1 MSVPHVPL
9 VPPVFDMLIYRKIY
23 MHTEMIYI
31 FLPRVYIKNIG
42 NGNAFREQKAK
53 QNYKERVFIMK
64 IDVEFQNLIPPL
76 TFEEKKMLEESILKE
91 GCRDAIVLWGDT
103 IIDGHN
109 RYEICTKHGIPFET
123 VSREFES
130 RNEVIE
136 WIIKNQ
142 FGRRNLPLHERAR
155 LALRLKPVIAEKAKE
170 QQIRKPADFVS
181 QNSVKQKPI
190 DTQKE
195 IAKAAGVSHDTI
207 AKVEKIEETAPA
219 PVVQAS
225 RKGDISVNA
234 AYQVTKMMQEEQEE
248 IASRIQSGENA
259 KSVVLEVQKRPHV
272 ANNSGNNE
280 WYTPSEYIEAARK
293 VMGSIDTD
301 PASNDIANKVVK
313 AEKYYT
319 IETDG
324 LAHDWHGNVWMNP
337 PYSSDLITKFIEKLK
352 EQRGNYEQA
361 IILVN
366 NATET
371 QWFYEIVKIAS
382 AVCFPKSRV
391 KFYMP
396 DGKTGAPLQ
405 GQAVLYVG
413 DNTEKFI
420 SAFGGIGWTAR
431 ITEV

>member
-1 MSVPHVPL
+1 
-9 VPPVFDMLIYRKIY
+9 
-23 MHTEMIYI
+23 
-31 FLPRVYIKNIG
+31 
-42 NGNAFREQKAK
+42 
-53 QNYKERVFIMK
+53 MK
-64 IDVEFQNLIPPL
+64 IDAEFKSLIPPL
-76 TFEEKKMLEESILKE
+76 TFEEKKMLEESILNE

-103 IIDGHN
+103 IVDGHN
-109 RYEICTKHGIPFET
+109 RYEICTKYNIPFET
-123 VSREFES
+123 VNRDFDS
-130 RNEVIE
+130 RNDAIE

-142 FGRRNLPLHERAR
+142 FGRRNLPIHERAR

-170 QQIRKPADFVS
+170 KQAEYHGNQYESGLS
-181 QNSVKQKPI
+181 QNSAEVQNTI
-190 DTQKE
+190 DTREE

-234 AYQVTKMMQEEQEE
+234 AYQVTKMIQEEQEE

-259 KSVVLEVQKRPHV
+259 KAVVLEVQKRPHV

-280 WYTPSEYIEAARK
+280 WYTPAEYIEAARK
-293 VMGSIDTD
+293 AMGSIDTD

-352 EQRGNYEQA
+352 EQRRNYEQA

-420 SAFGGIGWTAR
+420 SAFGGIGWTAK

>member
-1 MSVPHVPL
+1 
-9 VPPVFDMLIYRKIY
+9 
-23 MHTEMIYI
+23 
-31 FLPRVYIKNIG
+31 
-42 NGNAFREQKAK
+42 
-53 QNYKERVFIMK
+53 MK
-64 IDVEFQNLIPPL
+64 IDVEFQSLIPPL
-76 TFEEKKMLEESILKE
+76 TFEEKKMLEESILNE

-109 RYEICTKHGIPFET
+109 RYEICTKHEIPFET
-123 VSREFES
+123 VNREFES

-142 FGRRNLPLHERAR
+142 FGRRNLPMHERAR
-155 LALRLKPVIAEKAKE
+155 LALRLKPVVAEKAKE
-170 QQIRKPADFVS
+170 QQIRKPTDFVS

-207 AKVEKIEETAPA
+207 AKVEKIEESAPA

-280 WYTPSEYIEAARK
+280 WYTPHEYIEAARK
-293 VMGSIDTD
+293 AMGSIDTD

-413 DNTEKFI
+413 DNYEKFI
-420 SAFGGIGWTAR
+420 SAFGGIGWTAK
-431 ITEV
+431 ITEA

>member
-1 MSVPHVPL
+1 
-9 VPPVFDMLIYRKIY
+9 
-23 MHTEMIYI
+23 
-31 FLPRVYIKNIG
+31 
-42 NGNAFREQKAK
+42 
-53 QNYKERVFIMK
+53 MK
-64 IDVEFQNLIPPL
+64 IDVEFQSLIPPL
-76 TFEEKKMLEESILKE
+76 TYEEKKMLEESILSE
-91 GCRDAIVLWGDT
+91 GCRDAIVVWNDT

-123 VSREFES
+123 VNREFES

-155 LALRLKPVIAEKAKE
+155 LALRLKPVIAEKAKSNKQE
-170 QQIRKPADFVS
+170 AANKMNLIVGNNVS
-181 QNSVKQKPI
+181 TEICENVLPI

-280 WYTPSEYIEAARK
+280 WYTPAEYIEAARK
-293 VMGSIDTD
+293 AMGSIDTD

-319 IETDG
+319 IETNG
-324 LAHDWHGNVWMNP
+324 LAHDWTGNVWMNP
-337 PYSSDLITKFIEKLK
+337 PYSSDLISKFVEKLK
-352 EQRGNYEQA
+352 EQRSNYNQA

-413 DNTEKFI
+413 DNYEKFI
-420 SAFGGIGWTAR
+420 SAFGGIGWTAK
-431 ITEV
+431 ITEA

>member
-1 MSVPHVPL
+1 
-9 VPPVFDMLIYRKIY
+9 
-23 MHTEMIYI
+23 
-31 FLPRVYIKNIG
+31 
-42 NGNAFREQKAK
+42 
-53 QNYKERVFIMK
+53 MK
-64 IDVEFQNLIPPL
+64 IDVEFQSLIPPL
-76 TFEEKKMLEESILKE
+76 TYEEKKMLEESILSE
-91 GCRDAIVLWGDT
+91 GCRDAIVVWNDT

-123 VSREFES
+123 VSREFED
-130 RNEVIE
+130 RNDVIE

-142 FGRRNLPLHERAR
+142 FGRRNLPMHERAR
-155 LALRLKPVIAEKAKE
+155 LALRLKSVIAEKAKSNKQE
-170 QQIRKPADFVS
+170 AANKMNLIVGNNVS
-181 QNSVKQKPI
+181 AEFCENVLPI
-190 DTQKE
+190 DTREE

-207 AKVEKIEETAPA
+207 AKVEKIEEAAPA

-280 WYTPSEYIEAARK
+280 WYTPAEYIEAARK
-293 VMGSIDTD
+293 AMGSIDTD

-413 DNTEKFI
+413 DNYEKFI
-420 SAFGGIGWTAR
+420 SAFGGIGWTAK
-431 ITEV
+431 ITEA

>member
-1 MSVPHVPL
+1 
-9 VPPVFDMLIYRKIY
+9 
-23 MHTEMIYI
+23 
-31 FLPRVYIKNIG
+31 
-42 NGNAFREQKAK
+42 
-53 QNYKERVFIMK
+53 MK
-64 IDVEFQNLIPPL
+64 IDVEFQSLIPPL
-76 TFEEKKMLEESILKE
+76 TYEEKKMLEESILNE

-109 RYEICTKHGIPFET
+109 RYEICTKHEIPFET
-123 VSREFES
+123 VNREFES

-155 LALRLKPVIAEKAKE
+155 LALRLKSVIAEKAKSNKQE
-170 QQIRKPADFVS
+170 AANKMNLIVGNNVS
-181 QNSVKQKPI
+181 AEICENVLPI
-190 DTQKE
+190 DTREE

-207 AKVEKIEETAPA
+207 AKVEKIEEAAPA
-219 PVVQAS
+219 PVVRAS

-293 VMGSIDTD
+293 AMGSIDTD

-413 DNTEKFI
+413 NNTEKFI
-420 SAFGGIGWTAR
+420 SAFGGIGWTAK

>member
-1 MSVPHVPL
+1 
-9 VPPVFDMLIYRKIY
+9 
-23 MHTEMIYI
+23 
-31 FLPRVYIKNIG
+31 
-42 NGNAFREQKAK
+42 
-53 QNYKERVFIMK
+53 MK
-64 IDVEFQNLIPPL
+64 IDVEFQSLIPPL
-76 TFEEKKMLEESILKE
+76 TYEEKKMLEESILSE
-91 GCRDAIVLWGDT
+91 GCRDAIVVWNDT

-109 RYEICTKHGIPFET
+109 RYEICKKHGIPFET
-123 VSREFES
+123 VNREFES

-155 LALRLKPVIAEKAKE
+155 LALRLKSVIAEKAKSNKQE
-170 QQIRKPADFVS
+170 AANKMNLIVGNNVS
-181 QNSVKQKPI
+181 AEICENVLPI
-190 DTQKE
+190 DTREE

-207 AKVEKIEETAPA
+207 AKVEKIEEAAPS
-219 PVVQAS
+219 PIVQAS

-280 WYTPSEYIEAARK
+280 WYTPAEYIEAARK
-293 VMGSIDTD
+293 AMGSIDTD

-413 DNTEKFI
+413 NNTEKFI
-420 SAFGGIGWTAR
+420 SAFGGIGWTAK

>member
-1 MSVPHVPL
+1 
-9 VPPVFDMLIYRKIY
+9 
-23 MHTEMIYI
+23 
-31 FLPRVYIKNIG
+31 
-42 NGNAFREQKAK
+42 
-53 QNYKERVFIMK
+53 MK
-64 IDVEFQNLIPPL
+64 IDVEFQSLIPPL
-76 TFEEKKMLEESILKE
+76 TYEEKKMLEESILSE

-109 RYEICTKHGIPFET
+109 RYEICNKHGIPFET
-123 VSREFES
+123 VNREFEN

-142 FGRRNLPLHERAR
+142 FGRRNLPMHERAR
-155 LALRLKPVIAEKAKE
+155 LALRLKSVIAEKAKSNKQE
-170 QQIRKPADFVS
+170 AANKMNLIVGNNVS
-181 QNSVKQKPI
+181 AEFCENVLPI
-190 DTQKE
+190 DTREE

-207 AKVEKIEETAPA
+207 AKVEKIEEAAPA

-280 WYTPSEYIEAARK
+280 WYTPSEYIEAAREA
-293 VMGSIDTD
+293 MGSIDTD

-352 EQRGNYEQA
+352 EQRANYEQA

-413 DNTEKFI
+413 NNTEKFI
-420 SAFGGIGWTAR
+420 SAFGGIGWTAK

>member
-1 MSVPHVPL
+1 
-9 VPPVFDMLIYRKIY
+9 
-23 MHTEMIYI
+23 
-31 FLPRVYIKNIG
+31 
-42 NGNAFREQKAK
+42 
-53 QNYKERVFIMK
+53 MK
-64 IDVEFQNLIPPL
+64 IDVEFQSLIPPL
-76 TFEEKKMLEESILKE
+76 TYEEKKMLEESILSE
-91 GCRDAIVLWGDT
+91 GCRDAIVVWNDT

-109 RYEICTKHGIPFET
+109 RYEICKKHGIPFET
-123 VSREFES
+123 VSREFED
-130 RNEVIE
+130 RNDVIE

-155 LALRLKPVIAEKAKE
+155 LALRLKSVIAEKAKSNKQE
-170 QQIRKPADFVS
+170 AANKMNLIVGNNVS
-181 QNSVKQKPI
+181 AEICENVLPI
-190 DTQKE
+190 DTREE

-207 AKVEKIEETAPA
+207 AKVEKIEEAAPA
-219 PVVQAS
+219 PIVQAS

-280 WYTPSEYIEAARK
+280 WYTPAEYIEAARK
-293 VMGSIDTD
+293 AMGSIDTD

-319 IETDG
+319 IETNG
-324 LAHDWHGNVWMNP
+324 LAHDWTGNVWMNP
-337 PYSSDLITKFIEKLK
+337 PYSSDLISKFVEKLK
-352 EQRGNYEQA
+352 EQRANYNQA
-361 IILVN
+361 IVLVN

-413 DNTEKFI
+413 NNTEKFI
-420 SAFGGIGWTAR
+420 SAFGGIGWTAK

>member
-1 MSVPHVPL
+1 
-9 VPPVFDMLIYRKIY
+9 
-23 MHTEMIYI
+23 
-31 FLPRVYIKNIG
+31 
-42 NGNAFREQKAK
+42 
-53 QNYKERVFIMK
+53 MK
-64 IDVEFQNLIPPL
+64 IDVEFQSLIPPL
-76 TFEEKKMLEESILKE
+76 TYEEKKMLEESILSE
-91 GCRDAIVLWGDT
+91 GCRDAIVVWNDT

-109 RYEICTKHGIPFET
+109 RYEICKKHGIPFET
-123 VSREFES
+123 VSREFED
-130 RNEVIE
+130 RNDVIE

-142 FGRRNLPLHERAR
+142 FGRRNLPMHERAR

-170 QQIRKPADFVS
+170 KQAEYHGNQYKSGLS
-181 QNSVKQKPI
+181 QNSVEVQKPI

-207 AKVEKIEETAPA
+207 AKVEKIEEAAPA

-280 WYTPSEYIEAARK
+280 WYTPAEYIEAARNA
-293 VMGSIDTD
+293 MGSIDTD
-301 PASNDIANKVVK
+301 PASNDIANKIVK

-319 IETDG
+319 IETNG
-324 LAHDWHGNVWMNP
+324 LAHDWTGNVWMNP
-337 PYSSDLITKFIEKLK
+337 PYSSDLISKFVEKLK
-352 EQRGNYEQA
+352 EQRANYNQA

-413 DNTEKFI
+413 DNYEKFI
-420 SAFGGIGWTAR
+420 SAFGGIGWTAK
-431 ITEV
+431 ITEA

>member
-1 MSVPHVPL
+1 
-9 VPPVFDMLIYRKIY
+9 
-23 MHTEMIYI
+23 
-31 FLPRVYIKNIG
+31 
-42 NGNAFREQKAK
+42 
-53 QNYKERVFIMK
+53 MK
-64 IDVEFQNLIPPL
+64 IDVEFQSLIPPL
-76 TFEEKKMLEESILKE
+76 TYEEKKMLEESILSE
-91 GCRDAIVLWGDT
+91 GCRDAIVVWNDT

-123 VSREFES
+123 VNREFES

-155 LALRLKPVIAEKAKE
+155 LALRLKSVIAEKAKSNKQE
-170 QQIRKPADFVS
+170 AANKMNLIVGNNVS
-181 QNSVKQKPI
+181 AEICENVLPI
-190 DTQKE
+190 DTREE

-207 AKVEKIEETAPA
+207 AKVEKIEEAAPS
-219 PVVQAS
+219 PIVQAS

-280 WYTPSEYIEAARK
+280 WYTPAEYIEAARK
-293 VMGSIDTD
+293 AMGSIDTD

-413 DNTEKFI
+413 NNTEKFI
-420 SAFGGIGWTAR
+420 SAFGGIGWTAK

>member
-1 MSVPHVPL
+1 
-9 VPPVFDMLIYRKIY
+9 
-23 MHTEMIYI
+23 
-31 FLPRVYIKNIG
+31 
-42 NGNAFREQKAK
+42 
-53 QNYKERVFIMK
+53 MK
-64 IDVEFQNLIPPL
+64 IDVEFQSLIPPL
-76 TFEEKKMLEESILKE
+76 TYEEKKMLEESILSE
-91 GCRDAIVLWGDT
+91 GCRDAIVVWNDT

-123 VSREFES
+123 VNREFEE
-130 RNEVIE
+130 RNDVIE

-142 FGRRNLPLHERAR
+142 FGRRNLPMHERAR
-155 LALRLKPVIAEKAKE
+155 LALRLKSVIAEKARSNKQE
-170 QQIRKPADFVS
+170 AANKMNLIVGNNVS
-181 QNSVKQKPI
+181 AEFCENVLPI
-190 DTQKE
+190 DTREE

-207 AKVEKIEETAPA
+207 AKVEKIEEAAPA

-293 VMGSIDTD
+293 AMGSIDTD

-319 IETDG
+319 IETNG
-324 LAHDWHGNVWMNP
+324 LAHDWTGNVWMNP
-337 PYSSDLITKFIEKLK
+337 PYSSDLISKFVEKLK
-352 EQRGNYEQA
+352 EQRVNYNQA

-413 DNTEKFI
+413 NNIEKFI
-420 SAFGGIGWTAR
+420 SAFGGIGWTAK

>member
-1 MSVPHVPL
+1 M
-9 VPPVFDMLIYRKIY
+9 
-23 MHTEMIYI
+23 YI
-31 FLPRVYIKNIG
+31 FIPRVYIQNMG
-42 NGNAFREQKAK
+42 NGNAFREQK
-53 QNYKERVFIMK
+53 QNKIKKERVFIMK
-64 IDVEFQNLIPPL
+64 IDVEFQSLIPPL
-76 TFEEKKMLEESILKE
+76 TFEEKKMLEESILNE
-91 GCRDAIVLWGDT
+91 GCRDAIVVWNDT

-123 VSREFES
+123 VSREFED
-130 RNEVIE
+130 RNDAIE

-170 QQIRKPADFVS
+170 KQAEYHGNQYKSGLS
-181 QNSVKQKPI
+181 QNSVEVQKPI

-207 AKVEKIEETAPA
+207 AKVEKIEEAAPA

-280 WYTPSEYIEAARK
+280 WYTPAEYIEAARK
-293 VMGSIDTD
+293 AMGSIDTD
-301 PASNDIANKVVK
+301 PASNDIANKIVK

-319 IETDG
+319 IETNG
-324 LAHDWHGNVWMNP
+324 LAHDWTGNVWMNP
-337 PYSSDLITKFIEKLK
+337 PYSSDLISKFVEKLK
-352 EQRGNYEQA
+352 EQRANYNQA

-413 DNTEKFI
+413 NNTEKFI
-420 SAFGGIGWTAR
+420 SAFGGIGWTAK

>member
-1 MSVPHVPL
+1 
-9 VPPVFDMLIYRKIY
+9 
-23 MHTEMIYI
+23 
-31 FLPRVYIKNIG
+31 
-42 NGNAFREQKAK
+42 
-53 QNYKERVFIMK
+53 MK
-64 IDVEFQNLIPPL
+64 IDVEFQSLIPPL
-76 TFEEKKMLEESILKE
+76 TYEEKKMLEESILSE
-91 GCRDAIVLWGDT
+91 GCRDAIVVWNDT

-109 RYEICTKHGIPFET
+109 RYEICTKHNIPFET
-123 VSREFES
+123 VNRDFDS
-130 RNEVIE
+130 RNDAIE

-170 QQIRKPADFVS
+170 KQAEYHGNQYESGLS
-181 QNSVKQKPI
+181 QNSAEVQKII
-190 DTQKE
+190 DTREE
-195 IAKAAGVSHDTI
+195 IARAAGVSHDTI
-207 AKVEKIEETAPA
+207 AKVEKIEEAAPA

-280 WYTPSEYIEAARK
+280 WYTPSEYIEAAREA
-293 VMGSIDTD
+293 MGSIDTD

-352 EQRGNYEQA
+352 EQRENYEQA

-413 DNTEKFI
+413 NNTEKFI
-420 SAFGGIGWTAR
+420 SAFGGIGWTAK
-431 ITEV
+431 ITEA